1 MTGVPRLQHLPV
13 PVASTGAPAVAQTQA
28 GAGRQVKPVA
38 PVTPVHYGQ
47 AERGQTDWSRAD
59 RGPGRDRVGEGSAR
73 GQERG
78 LQRGRLAGDEATGNQ
93 PVSFSRLT
101 SMPFVVQLLGQQ
113 ANADR
118 SQAVQP
124 QTSLTGHRDAAL
136 MGSDVYRRAG
146 GEPQL
151 LPDGAT
157 FVRLAV

>member
-13 PVASTGAPAVAQTQA
+13 PVAATGAPAVAQTPA
-28 GAGRQVKPVA
+28 DAGRQVKPVV
-38 PVTPVHYGQ
+38 PVTPAHYGH
-47 AERGQTDWSRAD
+47 AERQAD
-59 RGPGRDRVGEGSAR
+59 RGREGASEGSASS
-73 GQERG
+73 QERR
-78 LQRGRLAGDEATGNQ
+78 LQRHRPAGDEARDNK

-101 SMPFVVQLLGQQ
+101 SMTFMVQLLGQQ
-113 ANADR
+113 TSAGR
-118 SQAVQP
+118 SLAALP
-124 QTSLTGHRDAAL
+124 QTSLSGHRDAAV

>member
-13 PVASTGAPAVAQTQA
+13 PVASTGASAVAQTEG
-28 GAGRQVKPVA
+28 GAGRQVKPVV

-47 AERGQTDWSRAD
+47 AERGQ
-59 RGPGRDRVGEGSAR
+59 GRIGEGAVSDR
-73 GQERG
+73 EQG
-78 LQRGRLAGDEATGNQ
+78 LRRGRLAGDEATGNK

-101 SMPFVVQLLGQQ
+101 SMPFMVQLLGQQ
-113 ANADR
+113 ASADR
-118 SQAVQP
+118 SQATLP

-151 LPDGAT
+151 LPDGAI